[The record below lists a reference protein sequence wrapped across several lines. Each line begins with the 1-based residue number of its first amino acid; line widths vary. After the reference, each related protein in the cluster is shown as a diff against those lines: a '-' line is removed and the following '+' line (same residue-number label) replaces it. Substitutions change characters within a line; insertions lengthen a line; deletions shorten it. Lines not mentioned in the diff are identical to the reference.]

1 MNEDSSRTLGFTGDL
16 IRHPNLKSKTTRSQ
30 RLPARLTQRRLFE
43 TGIVGWQNQPSGRL
57 DATKIQYY
65 ITVNPTTHNWK
76 LKGVKEI
83 TAKQNN

>member
-1 MNEDSSRTLGFTGDL
+1 MNEDSSR
-16 IRHPNLKSKTTRSQ
+16 PNPASKLEKKNDEKSKAT
-30 RLPARLTQRRLFE
+30 ARLTQRRLFE
-43 TGIVGWQNQPSGRL
+43 RIVGWQNQPSGRRL

-65 ITVNPTTHNWK
+65 ITVNPTTHIWK